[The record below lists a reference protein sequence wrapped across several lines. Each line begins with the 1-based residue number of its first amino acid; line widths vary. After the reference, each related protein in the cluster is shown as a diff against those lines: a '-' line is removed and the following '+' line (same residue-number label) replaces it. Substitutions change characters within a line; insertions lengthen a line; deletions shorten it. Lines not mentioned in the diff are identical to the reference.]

1 MDGVSRQLINYVQR
15 ARRYQNRGVN
25 DTLDRYLAHRV
36 WRLRPDAFD
45 AGEAPVSSL
54 FFFLAGAFY
63 NRFDDALD
71 YHLIKA
77 NQ

>member
-45 AGEAPVSSL
+45 AGDAPVSSL
-54 FFFLAGAFY
+54 FFSWQ
-63 NRFDDALD
+63 ALF
-71 YHLIKA
+71 IIVSMTPWIII
-77 NQ
+77 